1 MSDLKDKIVDAID
14 EYLEAT
20 EAWDDAL
27 LAIDTATD
35 EVFLI
40 EEEEADEEA
49 DADIYDIMDFI
60 KMTPDGEWIRD
71 DEAIDSVVEDYE

>member
-1 MSDLKDKIVDAID
+1 MSDLKEKIVDAID

-40 EEEEADEEA
+40 EEEEADEEV

-71 DEAIDSVVEDYE
+71 DQAIDSVVVDYE

>member
-20 EAWDDAL
+20 EDWDDAL

-40 EEEEADEEA
+40 EEEEADEEV

-71 DEAIDSVVEDYE
+71 DQAIDSVVEDYK

>member
-40 EEEEADEEA
+40 EEEEVDEEA
-49 DADIYDIMDFI
+49 DVDIYDIMDFI
-60 KMTPDGEWIRD
+60 KMSPDGEWIRD
-71 DEAIDSVVEDYE
+71 DQAIDSVVEDYE

>member
-27 LAIDTATD
+27 LAIAIDGK
-35 EVFLI
+35 EVYLV
-40 EEEEADEEA
+40 EEEEAVD
-49 DADIYDIMDFI
+49 DDGVDLYDIMDFI

-71 DEAIDSVVEDYE
+71 DQAIDSVVEDYE

>member
-1 MSDLKDKIVDAID
+1 MDDLKDKIIDAID

-27 LAIDTATD
+27 LAIDDATG

-40 EEEEADEEA
+40 EEEEADDEA
-49 DADIYDIMDFI
+49 DADLYDIMEFI
-60 KMTPDGEWIRD
+60 EMTPDGEWIRD

>member
-27 LAIDTATD
+27 LAIDTAID

-40 EEEEADEEA
+40 EEEEAVD
-49 DADIYDIMDFI
+49 DDGVDLYDIMDFI
-60 KMTPDGEWIRD
+60 EMTPDGEWIRD
-71 DEAIDSVVEDYE
+71 DQAIDSVVEDYE

>member
-40 EEEEADEEA
+40 EEEEAEEA

-71 DEAIDSVVEDYE
+71 DQAIDSVVEDYE

>member
-71 DEAIDSVVEDYE
+71 DQAIDSVVEDYK

>member
-1 MSDLKDKIVDAID
+1 MSDLKEKIVDAID

-40 EEEEADEEA
+40 EEEEANEEA

-71 DEAIDSVVEDYE
+71 DQAIDSVVEDYE

>member
-40 EEEEADEEA
+40 EEEEADEEV

-71 DEAIDSVVEDYE
+71 DQAIDSVVEDYE

>member
-1 MSDLKDKIVDAID
+1 MSDLKEKIVDAID

-49 DADIYDIMDFI
+49 DADLYDIMDFI

-71 DEAIDSVVEDYE
+71 DQAIDCVVEDYE

>member
-40 EEEEADEEA
+40 EEEEVDEEA
-49 DADIYDIMDFI
+49 DVDIYDIMDFI

-71 DEAIDSVVEDYE
+71 DQAIDSVVEDYK

>member
-1 MSDLKDKIVDAID
+1 MSDLKEKIVDAID

-60 KMTPDGEWIRD
+60 KMTTDGEWIRD
-71 DEAIDSVVEDYE
+71 DQAIDSVVEDYE

>member
-1 MSDLKDKIVDAID
+1 MSDLKEKIVDAID

-60 KMTPDGEWIRD
+60 EMTPDGEWIRD

>member
-60 KMTPDGEWIRD
+60 KMSPDGEWIRD
-71 DEAIDSVVEDYE
+71 DQAIDSVIEDYE

>member
-1 MSDLKDKIVDAID
+1 MSDLKEKIVDAID

-27 LAIDTATD
+27 LAIGIDGE
-35 EVFLI
+35 EVSLV
-40 EEEEADEEA
+40 EEEEAVD
-49 DADIYDIMDFI
+49 DDGVDLYDIMDFI
-60 KMTPDGEWIRD
+60 EMTPDGEWIRD

>member
-1 MSDLKDKIVDAID
+1 MDDLKDKIIDAID

-27 LAIDTATD
+27 LAIDTATG
-35 EVFLI
+35 EVSLI
-40 EEEEADEEA
+40 EEEEADDDA
-49 DADIYDIMDFI
+49 DADLYDIMEFI
-60 KMTPDGEWIRD
+60 EMTSDGEWIRD

>member
-20 EAWDDAL
+20 EAWNDAL

-49 DADIYDIMDFI
+49 DADLYDIMDFI

>member
-27 LAIDTATD
+27 LAIAIDGK
-35 EVFLI
+35 EVYLV
-40 EEEEADEEA
+40 EEEEAVD
-49 DADIYDIMDFI
+49 DDGVDLYDIMDFI
-60 KMTPDGEWIRD
+60 EMTPDGEWIRD
-71 DEAIDSVVEDYE
+71 DQAIDSVVEDYE

>member
-1 MSDLKDKIVDAID
+1 MSDLKEKIVDAID

-40 EEEEADEEA
+40 EEEEADEEV

-71 DEAIDSVVEDYE
+71 DQAIDSVVEDYE

>member
-1 MSDLKDKIVDAID
+1 MDDLKDKIIDAID

-27 LAIDTATD
+27 LAIDTATG

-40 EEEEADEEA
+40 EEEEADDDA
-49 DADIYDIMDFI
+49 DADLYDIMEFI
-60 KMTPDGEWIRD
+60 EMTSDGEWIRD

>member
-1 MSDLKDKIVDAID
+1 MDDLKDKIIDAID

-20 EAWDDAL
+20 EAWNDAL
-27 LAIDTATD
+27 LAIDTATE

-40 EEEEADEEA
+40 EEEEADDDA
-49 DADIYDIMDFI
+49 DADLYDIMDFI
-60 KMTPDGEWIRD
+60 EMTPDGEWIRD

>member
-40 EEEEADEEA
+40 EEEEADEEV
-49 DADIYDIMDFI
+49 DAYIYDIMDFI

-71 DEAIDSVVEDYE
+71 DQAIDSVVEDYK

>member
-1 MSDLKDKIVDAID
+1 MSDLKEKIVDAID

-40 EEEEADEEA
+40 EEEADEEA

-71 DEAIDSVVEDYE
+71 DQAIDSVVEDYE

>member
-1 MSDLKDKIVDAID
+1 MSDLKEKIVDAID

-27 LAIDTATD
+27 LAIGIDGE
-35 EVFLI
+35 EVSLV

-71 DEAIDSVVEDYE
+71 DQAIDSVVEDYE

>member
-40 EEEEADEEA
+40 EEEVADEEA

-71 DEAIDSVVEDYE
+71 DQAIDSVVEDYE

>member
-71 DEAIDSVVEDYE
+71 DQAIDSVVENYE

>member
-1 MSDLKDKIVDAID
+1 MSDLKEKIVDAID

-27 LAIDTATD
+27 LAIAIDGKG
-35 EVFLI
+35 VYLV

-71 DEAIDSVVEDYE
+71 DQAIDSVVEDYE

>member
-1 MSDLKDKIVDAID
+1 MDDLKDKIIDAID

-27 LAIDTATD
+27 LAIDTATG

-40 EEEEADEEA
+40 EEEEADDDS
-49 DADIYDIMDFI
+49 DADLYDIMEFI
-60 KMTPDGEWIRD
+60 EMTSDGEWIRD

>member
-27 LAIDTATD
+27 LAIDTATG

-40 EEEEADEEA
+40 EEEEADDDS
-49 DADIYDIMDFI
+49 DADLYDIMEFI
-60 KMTPDGEWIRD
+60 EMTSDGEWIRD

>member
-40 EEEEADEEA
+40 EEEEADEEV

-71 DEAIDSVVEDYE
+71 DQAIDSVVEDYK

>member
-1 MSDLKDKIVDAID
+1 MSDLKEKIVDAID

-40 EEEEADEEA
+40 EEEEAVD
-49 DADIYDIMDFI
+49 DDGVDLYDIMDFI
-60 KMTPDGEWIRD
+60 EMTPDGEWIRD

>member
-1 MSDLKDKIVDAID
+1 MSDLKEKIVDAID

-71 DEAIDSVVEDYE
+71 DQAIDCVVEDYE

>member
-40 EEEEADEEA
+40 EEEEAVD
-49 DADIYDIMDFI
+49 DDGVDLYDIMDFI
-60 KMTPDGEWIRD
+60 EMTPDGEWIRD
-71 DEAIDSVVEDYE
+71 DQAIDSVVEDYE

>member
-14 EYLEAT
+14 EYLEAS

-40 EEEEADEEA
+40 EEAEADEEA
-49 DADIYDIMDFI
+49 DADLYDIMDFI
-60 KMTPDGEWIRD
+60 EMTPDGEWIRD
-71 DEAIDSVVEDYE
+71 DQAIDSVVEDYE

>member
-1 MSDLKDKIVDAID
+1 MSDLKDKIGDAID

-71 DEAIDSVVEDYE
+71 DQAIDSVVEDYE

>member
-1 MSDLKDKIVDAID
+1 MSNLKEKIVDAID

-71 DEAIDSVVEDYE
+71 DQAIDSVVEDYE

>member
-71 DEAIDSVVEDYE
+71 DQAIDSVVEDFE